1 MTISLIPNFHAG
13 KNVVQG
19 ESLNAIVALL
29 NGTAALPSTINTQ
42 FGSGVASFG
51 EEGNIYKLFTA
62 GTSPASTGADIVVA
76 TFTIPANSFDIA
88 GRSLTLL
95 AAGNFANNTNAKT
108 AKIIVGATTAVVGS
122 AVSGGTTLATT
133 GVYNTTGAVGW
144 ALTAN
149 VNKYGAAGSNTQ
161 NYQEMGVIIGATHGG
176 MGIAGTLTLNEAAPI
191 IVAITLNSATTASD
205 SSLWQV
211 EANATN

>member
-1 MTISLIPNFHAG
+1 MSINLIPSFHAG

-19 ESLNAIVALL
+19 ESLNSIVNLL
-29 NGTAALPSTINTQ
+29 NGATPLPSSINTQ
-42 FGSGVASFG
+42 FGSGSAAFG

-62 GTSPASTGADIVVA
+62 GTSPASTGGDIVVA

-88 GRSLTLL
+88 GRSLSIF
-95 AAGNFANNTNAKT
+95 ASGNFANNTNVKT

-122 AVSGGTTLATT
+122 AVSGGTTVATT
-133 GVYNTTGAVGW
+133 GAYSTTGAAGW
-144 ALTAN
+144 SLSVN

-161 NYQEMGVIIGATHGG
+161 NYQEMGVVIGATHGG
-176 MGIAGTLTLNEAAPI
+176 MGVAGTLTLNEAAPI
-191 IVAITLNSATTASD
+191 TIAITLNSATTASD

>member
-1 MTISLIPNFHAG
+1 M
-13 KNVVQG
+13 
-19 ESLNAIVALL
+19 
-29 NGTAALPSTINTQ
+29 TAALGNEVFQVQGILPNGQIAATTQTQTLGQ
-42 FGSGVASFG
+42 FGSGTAYAP
-51 EEGNIYKLFTA
+51 EAGNIYKLFSS
-62 GTSPASTGADIVVA
+62 GTSPASTAGDIVVA
-76 TFTIPANSFDIA
+76 TYTIPANSFDIA

-161 NYQEMGVIIGATHGG
+161 NYQEMSVIIGATHGG